1 MQRAL
6 LGILLL
12 SATAAQIRW
21 TTPVSHATWDGL
33 LKKHV
38 SEQGVVN
45 YRGFIRDSVALN
57 QYLAQLSSSAS
68 QEKSWSREDRLAY
81 WINAYNAYTIQLIIR
96 HYPLKSINDISKPGI
111 KSPWDIPFIPGKGA
125 KLTLNDIEH
134 TSLRRQFAEPRI
146 HFAIVCASQ
155 SCPKLS
161 NEAFTGEK
169 INEQLERATRDFLN
183 DPSRNRITDGQAQ
196 VSQIFNWFKEDFTK
210 EGSVPAFINR
220 YARTK
225 IGSKTPLT
233 YLEYDWSL
241 NDH

>member
-1 MQRAL
+1 MRRAL

-21 TTPVSHATWDGL
+21 TTPVSHAAWDGL

-38 SEQGVVN
+38 SAQGVVN

-57 QYLAQLSSSAS
+57 QYLAQLSSSAG
-68 QEKSWSREDRLAY
+68 QEKSGSREDQLAY

-111 KSPWDIPFIPGKGA
+111 KSPWDIPFIPGNGT

-134 TSLRRQFAEPRI
+134 TILRRKFAEPRI

-161 NEAFTGEK
+161 NEAFTGDHL
-169 INEQLERATRDFLN
+169 NEQLERATRDFLN
-183 DPSRNRITDGQAQ
+183 DPSRNRITERQAQ
-196 VSQIFNWFKEDFTK
+196 LSQIFNWFKDDFTR
-210 EGSVPAFINR
+210 EGSAQAFVNR

-225 IGSKTPLT
+225 MSSKTPIT

>member
-1 MQRAL
+1 M
-6 LGILLL
+6 GILLL

-21 TTPVSHATWDGL
+21 TTPVSHAAWDGL

-57 QYLAQLSSSAS
+57 QYLAQLSSSAG
-68 QEKSWSREDRLAY
+68 QEKSRSREDQLAY

-96 HYPLKSINDISKPGI
+96 HYPLKSINDIARPGI

-134 TSLRRQFAEPRI
+134 TILRRQFGEPRI

-155 SCPKLS
+155 SCPKLA

-169 INEQLERATRDFLN
+169 INEQLERATRDFLS
-183 DPSRNRITDGQAQ
+183 DPSRNRITERQAQ
-196 VSQIFNWFKEDFTK
+196 LSQIFNWFKEDFTR
-210 EGSVPAFINR
+210 EGTVQAFVNR

-225 IGSKTPLT
+225 MSGKTPIT